1 MKNSEMKV
9 AVQALGVLVNV
20 KMPVKTGLKIRS
32 MLRSLNHLLDD
43 VEEERIKLIKEF
55 SIKGEDGNPVVE
67 DLGDGR
73 GRYDFGDNLS
83 DFDAEYNAL
92 MNCEVAGKPAP
103 LTVSE
108 LGDVVIEPLILLQL
122 GELLADESTDNE

>member
-1 MKNSEMKV
+1 MKNFEMKV

-103 LTVSE
+103 LTVAE

-122 GELLADESTDNE
+122 GELIED